1 MSVLVKKK
9 GFKPMTSA
17 FTLRNQKN
25 KLNKTKS
32 EQGNNTDSMGNQ

>member
-1 MSVLVKKK
+1 
-9 GFKPMTSA
+9 MTSA

-25 KLNKTKS
+25 KLNETKY